1 MSTRTTRRA
10 SSFSASRC
18 AAVAPTFP
26 APTTVILFTIPVFLL
41 IEAGNLSGS
50 HSQSYRTSSGLSRQ
64 LARARAVRR
73 LSFEGGCA
81 RAAFLRA
88 PLESTARLARL
99 VGADRGGLL
108 SALRR

>member
-26 APTTVILFTIPVFLL
+26 APTTVILFTISVFLL

-50 HSQSYRTSSGLSRQ
+50 RSQSHRTSSGLSRQ
-64 LARARAVRR
+64 LARVRAVRR
-73 LSFEGGCA
+73 LSFEGDCA
-81 RAAFLRA
+81 RAASLRA
-88 PLESTARLARL
+88 RRESAARLARL
-99 VGADRGGLL
+99 VGADLEGLL
-108 SALRR
+108 S